1 VLFQDFKDN
10 SLDKLQHGLMTG
22 RVHIT
27 IGFMKDQMLIPP
39 GCFPKECG
47 DGSNGKMERM
57 FCSLIKLRLDG
68 ITFQTVDLILNKT
81 PDMENSTQSMSIIT
95 ISILMLM
102 KNLDKQEEFKEQVQ
116 INSFKKA
123 NSLTNPDGD
132 NTKNIYFI

>member
-1 VLFQDFKDN
+1 
-10 SLDKLQHGLMTG
+10 
-22 RVHIT
+22 
-27 IGFMKDQMLIPP
+27 
-39 GCFPKECG
+39 
-47 DGSNGKMERM
+47 
-57 FCSLIKLRLDG
+57 
-68 ITFQTVDLILNKT
+68 VDLILNKT